1 MLPKQPISPNEAH
14 VLIIEDH
21 IHSAA
26 LFGRMLDFA
35 GVRRHE
41 QNASGREAL
50 KRADKMSRLDL
61 ILMDL
66 NLPDQSGYE
75 ILNKLRQNPRL
86 VDTCVIAVTADT
98 NTATMEK
105 ARQAGFDGF
114 LGKPVDPD
122 RFSNLLTDILNGEA
136 IWDLGDVRW

>member
-1 MLPKQPISPNEAH
+1 
-14 VLIIEDH
+14 
-21 IHSAA
+21 
-26 LFGRMLDFA
+26 MLDFV

-50 KRADKMSRLDL
+50 KRAYKMSRLDL

-105 ARQAGFDGF
+105 ARRAGFDGF